1 MGGRLG
7 FSACVVALG
16 LALPSTAL
24 GVTFKLRAPAAGSV
38 VIAQIKGR
46 AAAGHAPLRLK
57 LKNAGAL
64 GGTVDASST
73 WRAKRGS
80 AYDGIV
86 VLLNPRA
93 GKAASAAPRGARGAF
108 AVFTASA
115 IVSVHALPI
124 TTTLLGLLL
133 PAVQKAREQASRQV
147 CK

>member
-64 GGTVDASST
+64 GKTVVASST

-86 VLLNPRA
+86 VLLNPPA
-93 GKAASAAPRGARGAF
+93 GKAASGAPQRARLPTAIFTAGFVPSGSKLPPTRAPLAPLFPGGPRGPKGGG
-108 AVFTASA
+108 
-115 IVSVHALPI
+115 P
-124 TTTLLGLLL
+124 
-133 PAVQKAREQASRQV
+133 P
-147 CK
+147 